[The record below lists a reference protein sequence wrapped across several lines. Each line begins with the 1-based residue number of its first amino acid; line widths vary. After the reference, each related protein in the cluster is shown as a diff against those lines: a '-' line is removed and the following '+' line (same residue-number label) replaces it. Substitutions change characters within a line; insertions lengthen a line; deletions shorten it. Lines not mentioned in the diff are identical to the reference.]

1 MPELPEVEH
10 VARQLSKVIVGK
22 TIERSRLLREK
33 LAPETS
39 PVIFD
44 RLLRGATVMDVGR
57 RGKHILIG
65 LDNGRTLIVHLR
77 MSGRFILL
85 WPEDEN
91 PKFSHALFHF
101 SDESRVVF
109 QDQRHF
115 GFMKIVE
122 TAKLKEARELVKL
135 APEPF
140 SPEFSSEYLANKVR
154 GSDRVLKGILIDQTK
169 VCGVGNIYASEALF
183 LSGINPKRRGRSLSR
198 KRCEILFHNVRLVL
212 RKAIESIGARPPH
225 PFIIGEGIYGNAS
238 DTRWLVYDRAGE
250 PCNNCGSAIKR
261 IKQGAKSTYY
271 CSRCQR

>member
-140 SPEFSSEYLANKVR
+140 STEFSSEYLANKVR
-154 GSDRVLKGILIDQTK
+154 GSDRALKGILIDQTK

-238 DTRWLVYDRAGE
+238 DTRWLVYDRAGK

-261 IKQGAKSTYY
+261 IRQGARSTYY